1 LPVLETD
8 FLKGMLDPKDR
19 LHGPC
24 QRALVKVK
32 EGEWSV
38 ASSAFIELD
47 LLLKNGGIDGD
58 ERSAIFETLSAEIP
72 WEAVRSLAHTTLSR
86 AAALQSTHRHV
97 GHFYFDSIHL
107 AVALEGDRRIVSTDH
122 YFENIA
128 GVTRIPL
135 EKL

>member
-1 LPVLETD
+1 
-8 FLKGMLDPKDR
+8 MLDPKDR

-58 ERSAIFETLSAEIP
+58 ERSSIFETLSAEIP
-72 WEAVRSLAHTTLSR
+72 WEAVRGLAHTTLSR

-107 AVALEGDRRIVSTDH
+107 AVALEGDRRIVSTDR